1 MFLRGVHVF
10 HFTVVHLVP
19 AKKLPAGKEER
30 LSRIRLL
37 ERIGPFMSLQ

>member
-1 MFLRGVHVF
+1 MYFI